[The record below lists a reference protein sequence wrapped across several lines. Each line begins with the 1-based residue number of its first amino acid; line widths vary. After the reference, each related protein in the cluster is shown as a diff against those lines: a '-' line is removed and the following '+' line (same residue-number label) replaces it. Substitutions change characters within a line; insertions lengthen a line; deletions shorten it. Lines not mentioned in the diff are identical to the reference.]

1 MDVKQKYKLKIESS
15 KILVQIYTL
24 MLKRVDEMD
33 SDKKQRITDQ
43 ILQLQNKRNRINSQ
57 IK

>member
-1 MDVKQKYKLKIESS
+1 MDARQKYKLKIDSA
-15 KILVQIYTL
+15 KLLVQIYTL

-33 SDKKQRITDQ
+33 SDKKQRLTDQ
-43 ILQLQNKRNRINSQ
+43 ILQIQNKRNRINSQ